1 VNGKP
6 CIPWI
11 PFYIPFAMLVRLGG
25 GISAM
30 KILGTGVLL
39 VGFVALELMLPG
51 RRASLLNTG

>member
-1 VNGKP
+1 
-6 CIPWI
+6 
-11 PFYIPFAMLVRLGG
+11 MLVRLGG
-25 GISAM
+25 GVSAM